1 MAYTDFYFYP
11 KLIALLLVV
20 GMIQLLFKRKQQ
32 FVHTFSKIILLAFSF
47 YTLWY
52 YNVGYVVCISAVV
65 LIVYFSGLLIG
76 CSEGKVRKYSTVISV
91 VILVVFLGIFKYL
104 NFFAGTFCNVVG
116 VNWTE
121 LNLILPLGIS
131 FYIFS
136 AISYILDVSWGNME
150 AEKSLLNV
158 ALFLAFFPKLVCGPI
173 VKGHEFIPQLREYR
187 KIEWKNVCTGAQIF
201 VLGLFK
207 KLVLADHLAVF
218 VDDVY
223 SKPAA
228 FDNITIWLAVFSYFL
243 QLYFD
248 FSGYSDMAIGVFKM
262 FGYDVAPNFN
272 LPFVSTTISEFWN
285 RWHIF
290 LGSWLNDYV
299 FNPLAIKFKRSM
311 SGWDKAAQKK
321 YKMLP
326 SYAACIFTFLISG
339 IWHGA
344 GMTFIVFGLLHG
356 VSSVIQQM
364 YDRWCKKNKKERTA
378 EKGRMYYTI
387 DILLNYILVT
397 FIQVFFRADSVS
409 GALHIFK
416 LMFVPHVG
424 MNQIYTWSIFAYI
437 VLIVATILAY
447 RHSHSNYREI
457 QGYYPI
463 QDLSTVKGMTIFFV
477 LCGLTIIMGYFGQ
490 TYFIYGQF

>member
-1 MAYTDFYFYP
+1 MAYTDFYFCP
-11 KLIALLLVV
+11 KLMALLLVV

-32 FVHTFSKIILLAFSF
+32 LANIVSKIILLAFSF

-52 YNVGYVVCISAVV
+52 YNIGYVLCISAVI
-65 LIVYFSGLLIG
+65 LIVYFGALLIG
-76 CSEGKVRKYSTVISV
+76 HSDGIVRKYGTVICV
-91 VILVVFLGIFKYL
+91 VILVVFLGVFKYL

-116 VNWTE
+116 LNWTE

-201 VLGLFK
+201 VFGLFK

-228 FDNITIWLAVFSYFL
+228 FDNITLWLAVFSYFL

-285 RWHIF
+285 RWHIS

-311 SGWDKAAQKK
+311 LGWDKAAQKK

-326 SYAACIFTFLISG
+326 SYAACILTFLISG

-356 VSSVIQQM
+356 VSSVMQQI
-364 YDRWCKKNKKERTA
+364 YGRWCKKHKKKWAT
-378 EKGRMYYTI
+378 EKGRGLYTI
-387 DILLNYILVT
+387 DILLNYVLVT

-409 GALHIFK
+409 DALHIFK